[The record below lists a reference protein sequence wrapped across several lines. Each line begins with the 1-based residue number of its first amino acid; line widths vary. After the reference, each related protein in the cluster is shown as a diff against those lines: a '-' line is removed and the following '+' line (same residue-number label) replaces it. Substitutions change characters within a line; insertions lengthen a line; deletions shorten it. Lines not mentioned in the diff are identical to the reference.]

1 MIGGRIVRTGYKMA
15 AMGARCRKSEVFFFF
30 KSYLFQEVSLQ
41 LHVLTELHY
50 IEMNAHLS
58 HT

>member
-30 KSYLFQEVSLQ
+30 LILFVSRSILAAAC
-41 LHVLTELHY
+41 
-50 IEMNAHLS
+50 AH
-58 HT
+58 

>member
-1 MIGGRIVRTGYKMA
+1 MIGGRIVSTGYEMA
-15 AMGARCRKSEVFFFF
+15 AMGVRCRKSEVFLK
-30 KSYLFQEVSLQ
+30 KSYLFEEVSLQ

-50 IEMNAHLS
+50 IVMNAHLS

>member
-15 AMGARCRKSEVFFFF
+15 AMGARCRKRFFFL

>member
-15 AMGARCRKSEVFFFF
+15 AMGARCRKGFFFF